1 MAIAPLPLIF
11 VWVAAVNIPSQIG
24 RHDGISWDILL
35 LNILHS
41 IYRTITSVA
50 LPGVWLL
57 LDRREARGKEDP
69 ERIHERFGYAGIN
82 RPNGKLIWIH
92 AASVGEIMSIL
103 LLIDKLAAQLPDV
116 HFLVTS
122 GTVTSAR
129 ILASRLPPRTI
140 HQFVPVDVASCV
152 TRFLDHW
159 RPDMAL
165 WIESEFWPNMLAALG
180 TRKIPV
186 ALLNARISAKSERNW
201 TLAKGWIA
209 ELLGVFSLCL
219 TQTEAAQ
226 ATLRNLGALNVG
238 YVGNLKFAALPL
250 PDAPTAHAELA
261 AAVGKRPIWLFA
273 SSHPGEELL
282 ALQTHQALRAQYP
295 DLLTVIAPRHPVRG
309 TTILA
314 LIAQHGLTVAQRSLG
329 VLPIADTEIYLADTL
344 GELGI
349 LYRLCHI
356 CCVGGSFV
364 PVGGHNPIE
373 PALLDTAIIF
383 GPLMTNF
390 SEVAEQMVAAKA
402 ARQVQN
408 GEELTGVLRALLAE
422 PAAVHTLATTAQAWA
437 TAQDQ
442 VHDRIIAALDPIL
455 RQAHIR

>member
-1 MAIAPLPLIF
+1 
-11 VWVAAVNIPSQIG
+11 
-24 RHDGISWDILL
+24 
-35 LNILHS
+35 
-41 IYRTITSVA
+41 
-50 LPGVWLL
+50 
-57 LDRREARGKEDP
+57 
-69 ERIHERFGYAGIN
+69 
-82 RPNGKLIWIH
+82 
-92 AASVGEIMSIL
+92 
-103 LLIDKLAAQLPDV
+103 
-116 HFLVTS
+116 
-122 GTVTSAR
+122 
-129 ILASRLPPRTI
+129 
-140 HQFVPVDVASCV
+140 
-152 TRFLDHW
+152 
-159 RPDMAL
+159 
-165 WIESEFWPNMLAALG
+165 
-180 TRKIPV
+180 
-186 ALLNARISAKSERNW
+186 
-201 TLAKGWIA
+201 
-209 ELLGVFSLCL
+209 
-219 TQTEAAQ
+219 
-226 ATLRNLGALNVG
+226 
-238 YVGNLKFAALPL
+238 
-250 PDAPTAHAELA
+250 
-261 AAVGKRPIWLFA
+261 
-273 SSHPGEELL
+273 
-282 ALQTHQALRAQYP
+282 AQYP